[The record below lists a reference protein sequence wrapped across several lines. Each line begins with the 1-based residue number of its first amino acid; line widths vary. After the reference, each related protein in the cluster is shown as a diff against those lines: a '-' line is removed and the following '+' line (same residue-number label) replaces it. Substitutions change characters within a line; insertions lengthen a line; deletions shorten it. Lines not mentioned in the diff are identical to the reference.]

1 MNARAGVRASDV
13 ASKSREDEV
22 LDVAVEDEEPAP
34 WEEDDE
40 KPVAGS
46 HGQALEAEE
55 AENLIGLDEAAD
67 NDPLKHYVVM
77 QNQIRRLQ
85 EDQSRIERQEAKAR
99 SAQGD
104 QRVAAEMQVLAA
116 REVSHG
122 HALELREVCRR
133 LSDRHEK
140 AVEAELQLLEGTR
153 DLESRTLVVQSGDL
167 LSMFVPESWCL
178 CFTEFFY
185 GDCLPFDQSRPVR
198 VAPQTLMECLL
209 QREELEYHLED
220 DVEPYVAAA
229 VSRWDN
235 PEVTAMFA
243 DTLRRQKLL
252 YATKMNFLTQDSF
265 KLDLQAIANAKPEDF
280 VHLQKY
286 STLGQAYSSSTEKA
300 DLGIKVDDQSELVDR
315 TVVNRYKINCQR

>member
-1 MNARAGVRASDV
+1 M
-13 ASKSREDEV
+13 
-22 LDVAVEDEEPAP
+22 EDEEPAP

-55 AENLIGLDEAAD
+55 AENLIGLDEAAE

-85 EDQSRIERQEAKAR
+85 EDQSRIERQEANAR

-140 AVEAELQLLEGTR
+140 AVEAELQLLEGTVIWNHEPWWSKAAIFCVYVPPR
-153 DLESRTLVVQSGDL
+153 VVVPL
-167 LSMFVPESWCL
+167 LH
-178 CFTEFFY
+178 
-185 GDCLPFDQSRPVR
+185 R
-198 VAPQTLMECLL
+198 V
-209 QREELEYHLED
+209 
-220 DVEPYVAAA
+220 
-229 VSRWDN
+229 
-235 PEVTAMFA
+235 F
-243 DTLRRQKLL
+243 LRRLP
-252 YATKMNFLTQDSF
+252 AFRS
-265 KLDLQAIANAKPEDF
+265 IASGSCCTTDIDGLFIA
-280 VHLQKY
+280 
-286 STLGQAYSSSTEKA
+286 A
-300 DLGIKVDDQSELVDR
+300 
-315 TVVNRYKINCQR
+315 